1 MKQTAP
7 IHRPLPNKAQAARRR
22 GTLIGVLLLIT
33 AVVGFG
39 YVAVGPVVFLF
50 SVTLVGGFG
59 VWLLTT
65 YRAEVDPHRFLAP
78 YLLTVILFIGHV
90 YEEYAAH
97 IELLLGSIMHI
108 TLTQDQFLTV
118 AAFAAPIIWLAG
130 AALIRVGWGIGYFLV
145 STFLFGM
152 MFGELSHFAFPFMQD
167 GSFHYV
173 AGMYTCL
180 LPIVGAWYT
189 FVIIWRD
196 VQSERIG
203 ANRALAPEFGG

>member
-1 MKQTAP
+1 MKRTPP
-7 IHRPLPNKAQAARRR
+7 IHRPLPNEGQVARRR
-22 GTLIGVLLLIT
+22 RTLIGVVLLIT
-33 AVVGFG
+33 AIVGCG

-65 YRAEVDPHRFLAP
+65 YRADVDPDKFLAP

-90 YEEYAAH
+90 YEEYAFH
-97 IELLLGSIMHI
+97 IELPLGRIMHI

-118 AAFAAPIIWLAG
+118 AAFAGPIIWLAG
-130 AALIRVGWGIGYFLV
+130 AALVLVGLGIGYFLV

-189 FVIIWRD
+189 FVIIWRE
-196 VQSERIG
+196 VQRERTG
-203 ANRALAPEFGG
+203 ANQALAPELGG